1 MSCYCMNK
9 ATACVNAEKKRI
21 ENKFRNE
28 ISNETDFK
36 YKLAN
41 ISRIYLVEL
50 GVRLSD
56 KQKSDPTFLVNYAG
70 SEYDL
75 RTRTTLRSSFLD
87 KMFQKARLDIIET
100 GLPKAPGSK
109 GGRTRKRR
117 VTRRNQRTRS
127 KSKRKSRRAGMSG
140 KNQRTRAK
148 IRPVHS
154 DGQPVVVNLGNIRP
168 VHSDGQPVV
177 TKLGKIQPV
186 DPYGRVVYNPG
197 RTMTPPGMFR
207 PRHTNSYSRDASPLH
222 EEKKSKK
229 NTSSSRRGGR
239 KKRQKTKKR
248 CGL

>member
-1 MSCYCMNK
+1 MNK
-9 ATACVNAEKKRI
+9 ATAYANAEKKRI

-28 ISNETDFK
+28 ISK
-36 YKLAN
+36 GLPIGVKLAN
-41 ISRIYLVEL
+41 ISRFYLMEL
-50 GVRLSD
+50 GERLTD
-56 KQKSDPTFLVNYAG
+56 GQKSDQTFLVNYA
-70 SEYDL
+70 ELKYDL
-75 RTRTTLRSSFLD
+75 RTRTDIRGSFLD

-109 GGRTRKRR
+109 GGRTLKRR
-117 VTRRNQRTRS
+117 GTRRNQRTRS
-127 KSKRKSRRAGMSG
+127 KSKRKSRRAGMPG
-140 KNQRTRAK
+140 KNQITRAQ

-177 TKLGKIQPV
+177 TKLGKIHPV